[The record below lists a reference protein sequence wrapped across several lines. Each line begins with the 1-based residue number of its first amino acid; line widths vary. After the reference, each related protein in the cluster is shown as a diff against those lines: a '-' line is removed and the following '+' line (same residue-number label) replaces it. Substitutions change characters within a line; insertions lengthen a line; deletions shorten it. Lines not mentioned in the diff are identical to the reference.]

1 MKVLKKWL
9 GTTRF
14 VYNKALLGIING
26 EDKPNFQSL
35 RNKYVTEKN
44 NEIMPKWSFET
55 PKDIRASAVQEV
67 AMAYKTNF
75 AKNKKSGTKKRF
87 NVKYRTKK
95 CRHENITIPPS
106 AIKRT
111 KEGIEIYKKYKL
123 GDIKIDLKDKAKDL
137 PLDKEVKIHRS
148 FGNIWHLVI
157 PYTIAIEKEKNPNKR
172 ICALDPGL
180 RTFQTGFDSDGN
192 YFKLGHNC
200 YDKIRRRQELI
211 DKLRSKL
218 AIMKQTK
225 DRVGY
230 LKTKSRFNRS
240 SYALSC
246 AIDELHRQSIA
257 WLVKN
262 YDVIFLPS
270 FDVEQMMGDH
280 PWFNRWMKSLSHYK
294 FKQRLLHK
302 CEQLN
307 KKLVIVDEHY
317 TTKTCSGCG
326 LLNHNVGASKT
337 FECPHCNLYL
347 DRDVNASINIFMKSI
362 TDVHICPGELA
373 SVV

>member
-14 VYNKALLGIING
+14 VYNKALSGVING
-26 EDKPNFQSL
+26 EDKPNFQAL

-44 NEIMPKWSFET
+44 NEIMPKWSFDT

-67 AMAYKTNF
+67 SMAYKTNF
-75 AKNKKSGTKKRF
+75 SKNKKNSTKKQF
-87 NVKYRTKK
+87 KVKYRTKK
-95 CRHENITIPPS
+95 CRNENISIPPS

-111 KEGIEIYKKYKL
+111 SIGIEIYKRYKL
-123 GDIKIDLKDKAKDL
+123 GDIRIDKKDKAKDIS
-137 PLDKEVKIHRS
+137 LDKEVKIHRS
-148 FGNIWHLVI
+148 FGNIWHLII
-157 PYTIAIEKEKNPNKR
+157 PYSIAVEKEINPNKR

-180 RTFQTGFDSDGN
+180 RTFQTGFDCNGN

-218 AIMKQTK
+218 AKMKQNK

-270 FDVEQMMGDH
+270 FDVQNMIGDRS
-280 PWFNRWMKSLSHYK
+280 WFNRWMLSLGHYK
-294 FKQRLLHK
+294 FKQRLIHK

-326 LLNHNVGASKT
+326 ILNHNVGSSKI
-337 FECPHCNLYL
+337 FDCKHCNLSL
-347 DRDVNASINIFMKSI
+347 DRDVNASINILMKSI
-362 TDVHICPGELA
+362 MSECSGELA